1 MIEASVM
8 RTVWNDGK
16 TGYEVKAK
24 GHAGAG
30 KYGQDIVCAAVSCLI
45 HRLYG
50 TKPSEYRLSSVRCRG
65 VAANA
70 GHSLCVIA
78 ETLYYLSTDGVM
90 AWDGSLPTK
99 VSAALDPERMQSVD
113 WTAAGYL
120 DARYYLYLRQKDD
133 PAGRLLVYDTEKG
146 MWHEEGAAGREM
158 ASSGRQLYLWD
169 GSSLWAAEPDREADS
184 DPEALDAVQ
193 FEAVSGDIG
202 MSVPDDK
209 YVSRVTLR
217 MDAEGTGLVT
227 LAVSYDGAPFE
238 KVATCAAKGSHERLN
253 LPFEPRRFDTMR
265 IRLTG
270 KGQMTLRS
278 LALTL
283 ADSSGARMQGAKPR
297 K

>member
-1 MIEASVM
+1 
-8 RTVWNDGK
+8 
-16 TGYEVKAK
+16 
-24 GHAGAG
+24 
-30 KYGQDIVCAAVSCLI
+30 
-45 HRLYG
+45 
-50 TKPSEYRLSSVRCRG
+50 
-65 VAANA
+65 
-70 GHSLCVIA
+70 
-78 ETLYYLSTDGVM
+78 
-90 AWDGSLPTK
+90 
-99 VSAALDPERMQSVD
+99 
-113 WTAAGYL
+113 
-120 DARYYLYLRQKDD
+120 
-133 PAGRLLVYDTEKG
+133 
-146 MWHEEGAAGREM
+146 M

-184 DPEALDAVQ
+184 DPAALDMVQ

-217 MDAEGTGLVT
+217 MDAEGTGVVT

-238 KVATCAAKGSHERLN
+238 KVAACAAKGSHERLN

-283 ADSSGARMQGAKPR
+283 ADSSGARVQGAKPR